1 MDIFDFAIEKEKE
14 AEKYYREIAEFVS
27 DKGLTRILTMLAD
40 EEVKHRKILEEMKTR
55 SPAIAETD
63 ILKDVKN
70 VFVQFKDE
78 KDSFNPNISQI
89 EMYKKAQERE
99 RQSMDFYQ
107 EKSDEVELPE
117 QKELL
122 VKMAG
127 EEKRHFFI
135 LENIIDFVS
144 RPQSWLENAEFNK
157 LEEY

>member
-63 ILKDVKN
+63 LLKDVKN

-89 EMYKKAQERE
+89 EMYKKAQARE

-117 QKELL
+117 QRELL

>member
-27 DKGLTRILTMLAD
+27 DKGLSRILTMLAD

-89 EMYKKAQERE
+89 DMYKKAQERE

-144 RPQSWLENAEFNK
+144 RPETWLENAEFNR

>member
-40 EEVKHRKILEEMKTR
+40 EEVKHRKILEEMKTP

>member
-117 QKELL
+117 QKE
-122 VKMAG
+122 
-127 EEKRHFFI
+127 
-135 LENIIDFVS
+135 S
-144 RPQSWLENAEFNK
+144 
-157 LEEY
+157 

>member
-40 EEVKHRKILEEMKTR
+40 EEVKHRKILEEMKTP
-55 SPAIAETD
+55 SPAIAETN